1 MNQHL
6 LSLNNSETILYYP
19 GRRLIYLLIV
29 AALLHVFIL
38 LTIDFAP
45 IINAIKHIKEHSQ
58 RAVSIS
64 LEKSAPPTHANYLG
78 LFDHIGSLNTELQ
91 DKIESQDSHTFFFTP
106 LVKYSIENT
115 DKIIALQG
123 DDFSLSHAQTDPPP
137 LIQPHILRKKIIS
150 AATHQHEDAAY
161 LYRWQQYIEA
171 VGSEFYPQEALQK
184 NITGKV
190 RLLVALNKE
199 GQVQE
204 VVVRQSSGSRLLD
217 AAALAIVQKA
227 QPFEPIPISMLQE
240 HDRIEIIRTWDFR
253 GSLST
258 KL

>member
-6 LSLNNSETILYYP
+6 LSLSNSEAILYYP

-38 LTIDFAP
+38 LTVDFAP
-45 IINAIKHIKEHSQ
+45 IIKAIKHIKEHSQ

-78 LFDHIGSLNTELQ
+78 LFDHAGSLDTEPQ
-91 DKIESQDSHTFFFTP
+91 GSHTFFFTP
-106 LVKYSIENT
+106 VVKYSIENT

-123 DDFSLSHAQTDPPP
+123 DDFTLSYTQTDKATPM
-137 LIQPHILRKKIIS
+137 QPHMLRRKIIS
-150 AATHQHEDAAY
+150 AAAHQHEDAAY

-204 VVVRQSSGSRLLD
+204 VVVRQSSGSTLLD
-217 AAALAIVQKA
+217 AAALAIVKKA

-240 HDRIEIIRTWDFR
+240 HDRVEIIRTWDFR
-253 GSLST
+253 GSLKIPS
-258 KL
+258 